1 MFHNALNRLGKLR
14 GWTVG
19 LLGAVCLVL
28 AACGGQPT
36 ATTGIASAWT
46 GKVDGTDAYIALA
59 SNGTE
64 LMAYVCD
71 SQSVAQW
78 FHGEAG
84 KDKLDLVAGTV
95 DLSSDT
101 ATLVATLTLDSA
113 SGTVTLAD
121 GQAHTFTATKATGD
135 GGLYRSEQSV
145 NNETLIGGWVV
156 LNGGDLRGAQVNL
169 STGEIQQQLQILD
182 VAKIIGPTIPRY

>member
-1 MFHNALNRLGKLR
+1 MFQTQVTAVKQFRY
-14 GWTVG
+14 WM
-19 LLGAVCLVL
+19 LGALAAACLIL

-36 ATTGIASAWT
+36 ASTGIAAAWT
-46 GKVDGTDAYIALA
+46 GKVDGTDAYIAIA

-95 DLSSDT
+95 DLSNET
-101 ATLVATLTLDSA
+101 AKLIATLTQDSA
-113 SGTVTLAD
+113 TGTVTLAD
-121 GQAHTFTATKATGD
+121 GQTHTFTATKATGD
-135 GGLYRSEQSV
+135 GGLYRSEETV
-145 NNETLIGGWVV
+145 NNEQLVGGWVV
-156 LNGGDLRGAQVNL
+156 LNDGQLRGAQLNI
-169 STGEIQQQLQILD
+169 STGEIQSQLQVID
-182 VAKIIGPTIPRY
+182 AAKLLGPTIPRY